1 MPKVLFIRSNPVNPD
16 SRVEKEV
23 NSLIQSGYEVD
34 VLGWDR
40 EANYALREEKL
51 VLTAGSARCFRVG
64 IKAAYGSGIRNIR
77 NLLSFQNEIHRFLK
91 IHRTEY
97 DIVHACDFD
106 TAFAA
111 FVSVNHKRTKL
122 VYDIFDYYVESM
134 RIPQAL
140 KPIIVSLDRYVM
152 NNADAV
158 IICTEQRKEQIG
170 NVTPNKLIVI
180 HNSPPQYN
188 SEDVGASTRSIMK
201 IAYFGILPAEGRMIR
216 ELLDIV
222 SQNPK
227 YELHI
232 GGFGGIDE
240 EVKRAAEKYKNIVF
254 YGRTP
259 YSDVLKIESEC
270 DVLTALYDP
279 SIPNHFYAAPNKFYE
294 ALMLGKP
301 VIMAKNTGM
310 SYIIEEYGIG
320 CRIDYSYE
328 GLKIGLATLWENRT
342 QWSGLSRVM
351 KQIYTDHYSWS
362 QMEKRLIKLYQELLE

>member
-40 EANYALREEKL
+40 EADYALREEKL
-51 VLTAGSARCFRVG
+51 VLNAGSARCFRVG
-64 IKAAYGSGIRNIR
+64 IKAAYGSGIRNIKK
-77 NLLSFQNEIHRFLK
+77 LLSFQKEISKFLK
-91 IHRTEY
+91 KHRNEY
-97 DIVHACDFD
+97 DLIHACDFD
-106 TAFAA
+106 TACTA
-111 FVSVNHKRTKL
+111 FISINHKRTKF

-134 RIPQAL
+134 RIPHAM
-140 KPIIVSLDRYVM
+140 KPAVVLLDRYIM

-170 NVTPNKLIVI
+170 NVKPNKLVVI
-180 HNSPPQYN
+180 HNSPPQYDG
-188 SEDVGASTRSIMK
+188 EDGSDSTKEIMK

-216 ELLDIV
+216 ELLNIV
-222 SQNPK
+222 SQNPQ

-232 GGFGGIDE
+232 GGFGGIDD
-240 EVKRAAEKYKNIVF
+240 EVKSVAEKHNNVVF

-279 SIPNHFYAAPNKFYE
+279 SIPNHLYAAPNKFYE

-301 VIMAKNTGM
+301 VIMVKNTGM
-310 SYIIEEYGIG
+310 SHVVEEQDIG

-328 GLKIGLATLWENRT
+328 GLENGLASLWEKRT
-342 QWSGLSRVM
+342 QWPVISKAM
-351 KQIYTDHYSWS
+351 KQIYTEYYSWS
-362 QMEKRLIKLYQELLE
+362 QMEKRLLKLYQDLLR